1 MDKKAKKIA
10 KIYAASLSPVLAGVI
25 VVLKK
30 FFYNEPGKIK

>member
-1 MDKKAKKIA
+1 MDDKAKKNAIISA
-10 KIYAASLSPVLAGVI
+10 VIAGVC